1 MDLKLKGRTA
11 LVTGSSDGIGK
22 AIAKRLGTEGATVI
36 VHGRNEDRA
45 NAVRDDIKSSGGEA
59 LVILGDVSNDEGA
72 QKVIDAVRE
81 HESLGGGIDIL
92 VNNVG
97 HYDNRSW
104 WDVTM
109 EEWIGTVQTDLLSS
123 VRLIQG
129 LVPAMKE
136 RGWGRVI
143 QIGSGTGAQPFARY
157 PQYCSTNAARTS
169 AMVSLARELGGTG
182 VLANTVSPGLTVTG
196 SVRDWFTE
204 IGKER
209 GWGDTWEEIEKQ
221 AVKEILPNDI
231 GRFARP
237 EEVADVVAFLASPLA
252 SYVSGANWRVDG
264 GSTIGIN

>member
-1 MDLKLKGRTA
+1 MDLRLDNKRA
-11 LVTGSSDGIGK
+11 LVTGSSDGIGR
-22 AIAKRLGTEGATVI
+22 AIALRLAAEGAEVI
-36 VHGRNEDRA
+36 VHGRNAERA
-45 NAVRDDIKSSGGEA
+45 NAVRDDITGSGGQA
-59 LVILGDVSNDEGA
+59 IVILGDVATDAGA
-72 QKVIDAVRE
+72 QGVIDGVEAA
-81 HESLGGGIDIL
+81 GGIDIL

-129 LVPAMKE
+129 LVPAMKDK
-136 RGWGRVI
+136 GWGRVI

-182 VLANTVSPGLTVTG
+182 VLANTVSPGLTLTG
-196 SVRDWFTE
+196 SVRDWFTKLGE
-204 IGKER
+204 ER
-209 GWGDTWEEIEKQ
+209 GWGDTWDEIEAA
-221 AVKEILPNDI
+221 AVREVLPNDI
-231 GRFARP
+231 GRFAKP

>member
-1 MDLKLKGRTA
+1 MDLDLTGKRA

-22 AIAKRLGTEGATVI
+22 AIAMRLAAEGTEVI
-36 VHGRNEDRA
+36 VHGRNEERA
-45 NAVRDDIKSSGGEA
+45 NAVCEEIVDAGGQA
-59 LVILGDVSNDEGA
+59 FVILGDIATDQGA
-72 QKVIDAVRE
+72 QDVIEEVAFAE
-81 HESLGGGIDIL
+81 GIDIL

-104 WDVTM
+104 WDVTI

-129 LVPAMKE
+129 LVPAMKDK
-136 RGWGRVI
+136 GWGRVI

-182 VLANTVSPGLTVTG
+182 VLANTVSPGLTLTG
-196 SVRDWFTE
+196 SVRDWFTKLGE
-204 IGKER
+204 ER
-209 GWGDTWEEIEKQ
+209 GWGDTWDEIEAA
-221 AVKEILPNDI
+221 AVREVLPNDI
-231 GRFARP
+231 GRFAKP